1 MYFTFKRNNQRTK
14 KPVNRFL
21 QDGASAG
28 IQSLQT
34 SIVVKL
40 CQTPWNGFQWLQETP
55 RKENLNHLNVKFP
68 TLNLHQK
75 AESVQV
81 LDKGLTIQLLVRH

>member
-21 QDGASAG
+21 QDGISAG

-40 CQTPWNGFQWLQETP
+40 RQTHFTWDRFEAGTEGLYMGLRSDPCQI
-55 RKENLNHLNVKFP
+55 
-68 TLNLHQK
+68 HQGP
-75 AESVQV
+75 V
-81 LDKGLTIQLLVRH
+81 

>member
-28 IQSLQT
+28 IGSLQT
-34 SIVVKL
+34 SILINSGKRHGMDFL
-40 CQTPWNGFQWLQETP
+40 ERP
-55 RKENLNHLNVKFP
+55 H
-68 TLNLHQK
+68 
-75 AESVQV
+75 
-81 LDKGLTIQLLVRH
+81 GLTVKTLKWK